1 MVSKPE
7 SNFLA
12 QFECSPI
19 MDTTYVYNQVKIPA
33 EFHTI
38 VDNIPDTINVQ
49 GKVGLCCDI
58 SSSIDSIHFDF
69 DKLISVGESVRD
81 YGTGFNDTVAIIVL
95 PLIIALFAFAF
106 PFIFSVI
113 NHINSKYDSDIL
125 SKMFTQSREYKNFWR
140 SNILSVITALIFGA
154 LLLISVD
161 YFHRVVGC
169 IGSII
174 LLGAVSF
181 EVYCVIRFVSKSIQ
195 YNKPHTLIDEIDRNL
210 DVDIKKAIKF
220 ESKRQKK
227 FKKKISREKSEKAV
241 YVLKQ
246 FGGYSSSFAEHNAKM
261 LYVSRLNE
269 VCRYAF
275 KGNDSS
281 LFYATIYPGH
291 KLFDDEK
298 VTFEKNSTCVDA
310 PKPMYLLRQFLDQA
324 FSDYLKNSDNK
335 EFADTLIRTSLM
347 SFNNS
352 RYVNPVDLCW
362 MMKRLLN
369 VASSGRHNLIQ
380 KYISD
385 SKYSFHHIMR
395 LPQVLYVQ
403 DGDVSL
409 RPEVEKK
416 SRENWR
422 DVCDWHYLLL
432 AYEFSMGDY
441 SIVHQV
447 LKQSEGRYDVMYPT
461 FRSDILLRYAQCKK
475 KVRPNGG
482 FDFWSEDELYNRS
495 LDENFIDRFTAIL
508 FCYAQDDDVEGY
520 YFAQK
525 ETIELLHSYKNEFEN
540 VCKKIQKNEL
550 LKKAFPEIAQFPFAK
565 EYKKTV
571 DAIER
576 KPEQKVFET
585 SAEEGIAIITEYFNH
600 NDKQLLYQLYGRV
613 HVDVNTIEW
622 SRLPLNACPFAYN
635 KLYLLNTESIE
646 PYFEFR
652 NICEVL
658 DSRAMFLMLK
668 AFSKMELE
676 EKELTPIDFDSEI
689 SHKVENEAAEYVLL
703 DFDCHCS
710 TFLKLDRKAGFN
722 YQYGEIP
729 FVMMSGIRYSHL
741 RDLPLYDKVAESLLL
756 IRKQDLPVIT
766 KIDEKKDGWKLNWQD
781 NSSFEENRLEVR
793 VEIDTNLEL
802 RYNPKAKVMKYKTI
816 PMKI

>member
-1 MVSKPE
+1 MPS
-7 SNFLA
+7 
-12 QFECSPI
+12 
-19 MDTTYVYNQVKIPA
+19 MDTTYVYNQVKIPT
-33 EFHTI
+33 EIHSI
-38 VDNIPDTINVQ
+38 VDNFPDTVNVQ
-49 GKVGLCCDI
+49 GKVGLCDEI
-58 SSSIDSIHFDF
+58 STSIDSIHFSLN
-69 DKLISVGESVRD
+69 KLISVGETVID
-81 YGTGFNDTVAIIVL
+81 YGTGSNDTVAIIVL

-140 SNILSVITALIFGA
+140 SNIFCVITALIFGA
-154 LLLISVD
+154 LLLISED
-161 YFHRVVGC
+161 CFHRIVGS

-181 EVYCVIRFVSKSIQ
+181 EVHCVIKFVSKSIQ
-195 YNKPHTLIDEIDRNL
+195 YNKPHSLIDEIDRTL
-210 DVDIKKAIKF
+210 DIDIKNARKF

-227 FKKKISREKSEKAV
+227 FRKRISREKNEKAI
-241 YVLKQ
+241 YVLEQ
-246 FGGYSSSFAEHNAKM
+246 FGGFSSSFAEHNAKM
-261 LYVSRLNE
+261 VYVSRLNE

-281 LFYATIYPGH
+281 LFYAVMYPGH

-362 MMKRLLN
+362 MMERLLN

-385 SKYSFHHIMR
+385 SKYSFHHILR

-416 SRENWR
+416 SKDNWR
-422 DVCDWHYLLL
+422 EVCDWHYLLL

-441 SIVHQV
+441 SIVNQV
-447 LKQSEGRYDVMYPT
+447 LRQSEGRYDVLYPS
-461 FRSDILLRYAQCKK
+461 FRSDVLLRYAQCKK

-495 LDENFIDRFTAIL
+495 LDEDFVDRFTAIL
-508 FCYAQDDDVEGY
+508 FCYAQEDDVEGY
-520 YFAQK
+520 YFAQE
-525 ETIELLHSYKNEFEN
+525 ETIGLLESYKQEFEN

-550 LKKAFPEIAQFPFAK
+550 LKKTFLEIAQFPFAK
-565 EYKKTV
+565 EYKKTL
-571 DAIER
+571 DAIKR
-576 KPEQKVFET
+576 KPERDVFEA
-585 SAEEGIAIITEYFNH
+585 SAQEGKTIIEEYFNH
-600 NDKQLLYQLYGRV
+600 NEKQLLAQLYGRV
-613 HVDVNTIEW
+613 DVAVDVIKE
-622 SRLPLNACPFAYN
+622 SKLPLNACPFRYN

-646 PYFEFR
+646 PYHDYR
-652 NICEVL
+652 YICEML
-658 DSRAMFLMLK
+658 DSRALFLMLK
-668 AFSKMELE
+668 AFSEMEPK

-689 SHKVENEAAEYVLL
+689 NNMVESNAKDYVLL
-703 DFDCHCS
+703 DFDCHCN
-710 TFLKLDRKAGFN
+710 TFLKLDRSAGFN
-722 YQYGEIP
+722 YQYGDIP
-729 FVMMSGIRYSHL
+729 YIMMSGIRYSHL

-756 IRKQDLPVIT
+756 IRKQDLPVIS
-766 KIDEKKDGWKLNWQD
+766 KINEEIDGWKLKWED
-781 NSSFEENRLEVR
+781 NSSFDENKLEVR

-802 RYNPKAKVMKYKTI
+802 RYNPKAKVIKYKTVPI
-816 PMKI
+816 KI